1 MPDNLI
7 HFPSAMARLR
17 RIRQDSQNG
26 NPGGIRP
33 GDRIHSEGG
42 RDGFA
47 IEIREETITMLSD
60 GVRITLSRRHVRI
73 GCSDAAMDEALEAV
87 L

>member
-7 HFPSAMARLR
+7 PFPCALARLR
-17 RIRQDSQNG
+17 RARQDQQHG
-26 NPGGIRP
+26 DPGRIRP
-33 GDRIHSEGG
+33 GDRVHSTGG

-47 IEIREETITMLSD
+47 IEIREETITMLSE
-60 GVRITLSRRHVRI
+60 GVRYTLSRRHVRI